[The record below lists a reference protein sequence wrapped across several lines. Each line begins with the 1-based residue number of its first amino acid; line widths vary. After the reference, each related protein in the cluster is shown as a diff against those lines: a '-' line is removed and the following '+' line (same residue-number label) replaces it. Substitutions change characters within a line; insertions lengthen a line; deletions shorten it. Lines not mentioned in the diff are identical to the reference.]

1 MSDEHLMGA
10 KGAGLG
16 PACLDNPL
24 IDIVNEVFKGG
35 TFDLKFKLGEL

>member
-10 KGAGLG
+10 KGAGHG

-24 IDIVNEVFKGG
+24 IDRSNMSINNMNPDNYVH
-35 TFDLKFKLGEL
+35 